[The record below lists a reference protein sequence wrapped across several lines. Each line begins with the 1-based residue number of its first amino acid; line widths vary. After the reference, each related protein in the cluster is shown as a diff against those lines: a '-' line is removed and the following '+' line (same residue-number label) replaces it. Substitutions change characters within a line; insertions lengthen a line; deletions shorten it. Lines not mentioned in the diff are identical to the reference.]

1 MKAFELTLSVP
12 ADGRY
17 APTLLALAKNSADE
31 AGCDGPAAAEFVAAV
46 DAAWQGCIRS
56 GSTNPDG
63 GITIV
68 LRRQAGELDA
78 TFTCGR
84 TVRVARPLPPGE

>member
-17 APTLLALAKNSADE
+17 AATLLALAKHSAEE
-31 AGCDGPAAAEFVAAV
+31 AGCNAPAAAEFVAAV
-46 DAAWQGCIRS
+46 ADAWQGCLLS
-56 GSTNPDG
+56 GGTNPDG

-68 LRRQAGELDA
+68 LRRKAGELDA
-78 TFTCGR
+78 TFTGGR